1 MDLFRVQFEQ
11 KVKDKDGN
19 KERKG
24 KKKERRGKWERGG
37 GKKREWE
44 GGKKGGRG
52 MNWRILNSHLMF
64 RNYS

>member
-1 MDLFRVQFEQ
+1 MDLFRVQLEQ

-52 MNWRILNSHLMF
+52 INGEF
-64 RNYS
+64 